1 VTTAIILV
9 GFMGAG
15 KTTIGRL
22 LARRL
27 RWQFVDL
34 DDRICDS
41 ERRSVPE
48 IFRDSGEEHF
58 RRVESEC
65 LREVLENPG
74 SSTRTRHANPKPGD
88 SLPAASSLGMTTG
101 EEASSLGMTP
111 SAGLVLAL
119 GGGAFVQPQNAELI
133 RQSKVPVVFLDAAP
147 DTLFRRCAPQF
158 GDDTPSRTETARAG
172 DPVNERPLLADENQ
186 FRQLYESRREGYM
199 AAGVRVDTTAL
210 TPGQVAD
217 EIAIRLDLADYS

>member
-15 KTTIGRL
+15 KTTVGRL

-27 RWQFVDL
+27 RWRFVDL
-34 DDRICDS
+34 DDRICDR
-41 ERRSVPE
+41 EQRSVAE
-48 IFRDSGEEHF
+48 IFRDSGEAHF

-65 LREVLENPG
+65 LRELLENAGPLRFAQG
-74 SSTRTRHANPKPGD
+74 QASTSLRMTKDRSPVAGRQSSGKPKQ
-88 SLPAASSLGMTTG
+88 
-101 EEASSLGMTP
+101 EK
-111 SAGLVLAL
+111 GLVVAL
-119 GGGAFVQPQNAELI
+119 GGGAFVQPRNAELI
-133 RQSKVPVVFLDAAP
+133 RQSKIPVVFLDATP
-147 DTLFRRCAPQF
+147 DVLFRRCAPEAA
-158 GDDTPSRTETARAG
+158 DDTPSRAKTARAG
-172 DPVNERPLLADENQ
+172 GPVNERPLLAEENQ

-217 EIAIRLDLADYS
+217 EIASGLELADYS